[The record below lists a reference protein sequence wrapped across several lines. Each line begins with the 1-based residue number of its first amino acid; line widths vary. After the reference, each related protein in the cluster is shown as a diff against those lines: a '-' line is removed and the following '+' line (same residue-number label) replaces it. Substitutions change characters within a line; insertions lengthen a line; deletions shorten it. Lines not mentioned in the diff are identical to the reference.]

1 MKRIRI
7 FSSAVLLAVAFGC
20 GSPESSSVNQDT
32 EPTEEGFNS
41 TKEDN
46 THNKTMEEKYSDSDA
61 DELRDTLH
69 VN

>member
-1 MKRIRI
+1 MNRMRI

-20 GSPESSSVNQDT
+20 SSPESSSVNQDT
-32 EPTEEGFNS
+32 EPAEEGFNS